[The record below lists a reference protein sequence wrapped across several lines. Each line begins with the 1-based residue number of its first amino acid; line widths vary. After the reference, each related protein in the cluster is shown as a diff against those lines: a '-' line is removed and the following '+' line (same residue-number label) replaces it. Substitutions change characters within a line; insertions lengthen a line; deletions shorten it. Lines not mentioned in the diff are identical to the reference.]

1 VRTYAQLTCEQR
13 YQIYALLKAGHNQSE
28 IAYLIRVH
36 KSTISRE
43 LRRNRGL
50 KGYRPKQ
57 AHQFALNRRKKAW
70 HRIEASAWILIESL
84 IRQEW
89 SPEQVSEWLRENYG
103 RQISHEWIYQYI
115 LTDKQ
120 AGGDLHR
127 HLRCQK
133 KRRKRYG
140 SYDRRG
146 TLKNR
151 VSIDQRPA
159 VVDTRRR
166 LGDWE
171 VDTIIG
177 KGHRHA
183 IVSLTERKSRLALL
197 RKVERKTAQAVADA
211 VIELLKPLSIRTHT
225 ITADN
230 GKEFGDH
237 ERIARDLRAD
247 VYFAHP
253 YSSWERASN
262 ENMNG
267 LIRQYFPK
275 KRSFATI
282 SEEEIEFAMERLNN
296 RPRKCLGFKSPN
308 QVFFNRS
315 SRLTGSFIR
324 CCTSELNPGYFLC
337 GIYEK
342 IPLGIS
348 FLDSFI

>member
-1 VRTYAQLTCEQR
+1 MRRYTQLTQEQR
-13 YQIYALLKAGHNQSE
+13 YQIYALLKMGHLQVE
-28 IAYLIRVH
+28 IAGVIGVH

-57 AHQFALNRRKKAW
+57 AHQFALNKRKKA
-70 HRIEASAWILIESL
+70 RYCIAASTWILIEAL

-89 SPEQVSEWLRENYG
+89 SPEQVSDWLKENYDL
-103 RQISHEWIYQYI
+103 QISHEWIYQYI
-115 LTDKQ
+115 LMDKH

-146 TLKNR
+146 RIKNR
-151 VSIDQRPA
+151 VSIDERPA
-159 VVDTRRR
+159 IVDTRQR

-177 KGHRHA
+177 KGHRQA

-211 VIELLKPLSIRTHT
+211 VIELMKSLPAQIHT

-230 GKEFGDH
+230 GHEFANH
-237 ERIARDLRAD
+237 ERIANELNTD

-253 YSSWERASN
+253 YSSWERGTN

-267 LIRQYFPK
+267 LVRQYFPK
-275 KRSFATI
+275 KCSFATI
-282 SEEEIEFAMERLNN
+282 TEQEIEFVMERLNN

-308 QVFFNRS
+308 QVFFNHS
-315 SRLTGSFIR
+315 SVVALGS
-324 CCTSELNPGYFLC
+324 
-337 GIYEK
+337 
-342 IPLGIS
+342 
-348 FLDSFI
+348 

>member
-1 VRTYAQLTCEQR
+1 MRTYTQLTQEQR
-13 YQIYALLKAGHNQSE
+13 YQIYALLKAGHRQSE
-28 IAYLIRVH
+28 IAQVIKVH

-57 AHQFALNRRKKAW
+57 AHQFALNRRNKAW
-70 HRIEASAWILIESL
+70 FRIGASTWILIESL

-89 SPEQVSEWLRENYG
+89 SPEQVSDWLKANYG
-103 RQISHEWIYQYI
+103 LRISHEWIYQHI
-115 LTDKQ
+115 LMDKH
-120 AGGDLHR
+120 AGGDLHC
-127 HLRCQK
+127 HLRCRK

-146 TLKNR
+146 RIRNR

-159 VVDTRRR
+159 IVNARQR

-177 KGHRHA
+177 KGHRQA
-183 IVSLTERKSRLALL
+183 IVTLTERTSRLALL

-211 VIELLKPLSIRTHT
+211 VIELMKSLPVRIHT

-230 GKEFGDH
+230 GKEFAAH
-237 ERIARDLRAD
+237 ERIAEELKTA

-253 YSSWERASN
+253 YSSWERGAN

-267 LIRQYFPK
+267 LVRQYFPK
-275 KRSFATI
+275 GRSFAATKD
-282 SEEEIEFAMERLNN
+282 EDIEFVMERLNN
-296 RPRKCLGFKSPN
+296 RPRKCLGFKTPN
-308 QVFFNRS
+308 QVFFNHS
-315 SRLTGSFIR
+315 SAVALTS
-324 CCTSELNPGYFLC
+324 
-337 GIYEK
+337 
-342 IPLGIS
+342 
-348 FLDSFI
+348 

>member
-1 VRTYAQLTCEQR
+1 MRIYKQLTQEQR

-28 IAYLIRVH
+28 IAHNIRVH

-43 LRRNRGL
+43 LRRNRGQR
-50 KGYRPKQ
+50 GYRPQQ
-57 AHQFALNRRKKAW
+57 AHQFALNRRKKPW
-70 HRIEASAWILIESL
+70 HRIEGSTWFLIESL

-89 SPEQVSEWLRENYG
+89 SPEQVSGWLRENVG
-103 RQISHEWIYQYI
+103 LRISHEWIYQYI
-115 LTDKQ
+115 LADKQ
-120 AGGDLHR
+120 TGGDLHR

-133 KRRKRYG
+133 KRKKRYG

-146 TLKNR
+146 KLRNR

-159 VVDTRRR
+159 IVDTRQR

-177 KGHRHA
+177 RGHQHA

-197 RKVERKTAQAVADA
+197 RKVERKTARSVADA
-211 VIELLKPLSIRTHT
+211 VIELLRSLETQTHT

-237 ERIARDLRAD
+237 ERIAEGLHAD

-253 YSSWERASN
+253 YASWERAAN

-267 LIRQYFPK
+267 LVRQYFPK

-282 SEEEIEFAMERLNN
+282 TDQDVEFVMERLNN
-296 RPRKCLGFKSPN
+296 RPRKCLGFKLPN
-308 QVFFNRS
+308 QVFFKCSSAVALRS
-315 SRLTGSFIR
+315 
-324 CCTSELNPGYFLC
+324 
-337 GIYEK
+337 
-342 IPLGIS
+342 
-348 FLDSFI
+348 

>member
-1 VRTYAQLTCEQR
+1 MRTYTQLTQGQR
-13 YQIYALLKAGHNQSE
+13 YQIYVLLKAGHNQTE
-28 IAYLIRVH
+28 IAHFIRVH

-57 AHQFALNRRKKAW
+57 AHQFALNRRKKARY
-70 HRIEASAWILIESL
+70 RIEASTWILIEAL
-84 IRQEW
+84 IRQDL
-89 SPEQVSEWLRENYG
+89 SPEQVSGWLQDNYG
-103 RQISHEWIYQYI
+103 LQISHEWIYQYI
-115 LTDKQ
+115 LTDKH
-120 AGGDLHR
+120 AGGNLHR

-146 TLKNR
+146 KLKNR
-151 VSIDQRPA
+151 VSIDKRPA
-159 VVDTRRR
+159 IVDTRQR

-197 RKVERKTAQAVADA
+197 RKVERKTARTVANA
-211 VIELLKPLSIRTHT
+211 VIELLKPLPVRTHT

-230 GKEFGDH
+230 GKEFAEH

-253 YSSWERASN
+253 YTSWERATN

-275 KRSFATI
+275 KCNFATI
-282 SEEEIEFAMERLNN
+282 TQQEIEFVMERLNN
-296 RPRKCLGFKSPN
+296 RPRKCLGFKTPN
-308 QVFFNRS
+308 EVFFNHS
-315 SRLTGSFIR
+315 SVVALS
-324 CCTSELNPGYFLC
+324 S
-337 GIYEK
+337 
-342 IPLGIS
+342 
-348 FLDSFI
+348 

>member
-1 VRTYAQLTCEQR
+1 MRRYTQLTQEQR
-13 YQIYALLKAGHNQSE
+13 YQIYALLKMGHLQIE
-28 IAYLIRVH
+28 IAGVIGVH

-57 AHQFALNRRKKAW
+57 AHQFALNKRKKARY
-70 HRIEASAWILIESL
+70 RIDAFTWILIEGL

-89 SPEQVSEWLRENYG
+89 SPEQISDWLKDNYG
-103 RQISHEWIYQYI
+103 LQISHEWIYQYI
-115 LTDKQ
+115 LMDKH

-140 SYDRRG
+140 SYNRRG
-146 TLKNR
+146 KIKNR
-151 VSIDQRPA
+151 VSIDERPA
-159 VVDTRRR
+159 IVDTRQR

-197 RKVERKTAQAVADA
+197 RKVERKTAQDVADA
-211 VIELLKPLSIRTHT
+211 VIELMKSLPVRAHT

-230 GKEFGDH
+230 GQEFADH
-237 ERIARDLRAD
+237 ERIAKELKTD

-253 YSSWERASN
+253 YSSWERGSN

-267 LIRQYFPK
+267 LVRQYFPK
-275 KRSFATI
+275 KCSFATI
-282 SEEEIEFAMERLNN
+282 TETEIEFVMERLNN

-308 QVFFNRS
+308 QVFFNHS
-315 SRLTGSFIR
+315 PVVALGS
-324 CCTSELNPGYFLC
+324 
-337 GIYEK
+337 
-342 IPLGIS
+342 
-348 FLDSFI
+348 

>member
-1 VRTYAQLTCEQR
+1 MSFYKQLTQEQR

-28 IAYLIRVH
+28 IAHIIRVH
-36 KSTISRE
+36 KSTVSRE
-43 LRRNRGL
+43 LRRNRGQR
-50 KGYRPKQ
+50 GYRPQQ
-57 AHQFALNRRKKAW
+57 AQQFALSRRKKARYRIGASTW
-70 HRIEASAWILIESL
+70 HLIESL

-89 SPEQVSEWLRENYG
+89 SPEQVSGWLRENHSM
-103 RQISHEWIYQYI
+103 QISHEWIYQYI
-115 LTDKQ
+115 LVDKQ
-120 AGGDLHR
+120 AGGDLHC

-140 SYDRRG
+140 GYDRRG
-146 TLKNR
+146 KLKNR

-159 VVDTRRR
+159 IVDTRQR

-197 RKVERKTAQAVADA
+197 RKVERKTARAVADA
-211 VIELLKPLSIRTHT
+211 VIELLGSLPTRTHT

-237 ERIARDLRAD
+237 ERIADDLHAE

-253 YSSWERASN
+253 YASWERAAN

-267 LIRQYFPK
+267 LVRQYFPK

-282 SEEEIEFAMERLNN
+282 TEQDVEFVMERLNN

-308 QVFFNRS
+308 QVFFNGS
-315 SRLTGSFIR
+315 SIVALS
-324 CCTSELNPGYFLC
+324 S
-337 GIYEK
+337 
-342 IPLGIS
+342 
-348 FLDSFI
+348 

>member
-1 VRTYAQLTCEQR
+1 MRTYTQLTQEQR
-13 YQIYALLKAGHNQSE
+13 YQIYALMKAEHNQSE
-28 IAYLIRVH
+28 IANLIKVH

-43 LRRNRGL
+43 LRRNRGQ

-57 AHQFALNRRKKAW
+57 AHQFALNRRKKAIY
-70 HRIEASAWILIESL
+70 RIDASTWILIEAL

-89 SPEQVSEWLRENYG
+89 SPEQVSGWLRENYG
-103 RQISHEWIYQYI
+103 LPISHEWIYQYI
-115 LTDKQ
+115 LKDKH

-140 SYDRRG
+140 SYNRRG
-146 TLKNR
+146 KLKNR
-151 VSIDQRPA
+151 VSIDERPA
-159 VVDTRRR
+159 IVDTRQR

-183 IVSLTERKSRLALL
+183 IVSLTDRKSRLGLL
-197 RKVERKTAQAVADA
+197 RKVERKTSRAVADA
-211 VIELLKPLSIRTHT
+211 VIELLGSLPVRAQT

-230 GKEFGDH
+230 GREFADH
-237 ERIARDLRAD
+237 ERISKDLKAD

-253 YSSWERASN
+253 YSSWERATN

-275 KRSFATI
+275 KCNFATI
-282 SEEEIEFAMERLNN
+282 TETEIKFVMERLNN
-296 RPRKCLGFKSPN
+296 RPRKCLGFKSPS

-315 SRLTGSFIR
+315 SVVALS
-324 CCTSELNPGYFLC
+324 S
-337 GIYEK
+337 
-342 IPLGIS
+342 
-348 FLDSFI
+348 

>member
-1 VRTYAQLTCEQR
+1 MSYYTQLTQEQR
-13 YQIYALLKAGHNQSE
+13 YQISALLKMDHTQIE
-28 IAYLIRVH
+28 IAKVIGVH
-36 KSTISRE
+36 KSTVSRE

-50 KGYRPKQ
+50 RGYRPKQ
-57 AHQFALNRRKKAW
+57 AHRLAVSRRDKSRP
-70 HRIEASAWILIESL
+70 RIGTSIWILIEAL

-89 SPEQVSEWLRENYG
+89 SPEQVSDSLKDNHG
-103 RQISHEWIYQYI
+103 LQISHEWIYQYI
-115 LTDKQ
+115 LTDKH

-146 TLKNR
+146 KLKNR
-151 VSIDQRPA
+151 VSIDERPA
-159 VVDTRRR
+159 IVDTRQR

-197 RKVERKTAQAVADA
+197 RKVECKTAQAVADA
-211 VIELLKPLSIRTHT
+211 VIELMKSLPIRTHT

-230 GKEFGDH
+230 GKEFADH
-237 ERIARDLRAD
+237 ERIAKKLNTD

-253 YSSWERASN
+253 YSSWERGSN

-275 KRSFATI
+275 KRSFVTI
-282 SEEEIEFAMERLNN
+282 TQQEIDFVMERLNN
-296 RPRKCLGFKSPN
+296 RPRKCLGFKTPN
-308 QVFFNRS
+308 DVFFNHSPVVALRS
-315 SRLTGSFIR
+315 
-324 CCTSELNPGYFLC
+324 
-337 GIYEK
+337 
-342 IPLGIS
+342 
-348 FLDSFI
+348 

>member
-1 VRTYAQLTCEQR
+1 MRSYTQLTQGQR
-13 YQIYALLKAGHNQSE
+13 YQIYALLKMGHLQVEMAGV
-28 IAYLIRVH
+28 IGVH

-43 LRRNRGL
+43 LRRNRGQ

-57 AHQFALNRRKKAW
+57 AHQFALNKRKKARY
-70 HRIEASAWILIESL
+70 RIESSTWILIEAL

-89 SPEQVSEWLRENYG
+89 SPEQVSDWLKDNYG
-103 RQISHEWIYQYI
+103 LQISHEWIYQYI
-115 LTDKQ
+115 LMDKH

-146 TLKNR
+146 KLKNR

-159 VVDTRRR
+159 IVDTRQR

-177 KGHRHA
+177 KGHHQA
-183 IVSLTERKSRLALL
+183 IVSLTDRKSRLALL

-211 VIELLKPLSIRTHT
+211 VIELMKSLPVQTHT

-230 GKEFGDH
+230 GKEFADH
-237 ERIARDLRAD
+237 ERIAKELNTD

-253 YSSWERASN
+253 YSSWERGTN

-267 LIRQYFPK
+267 LVRQYFPK
-275 KRSFATI
+275 KGNFRTI
-282 SEEEIEFAMERLNN
+282 TETEIEFVMERLNN
-296 RPRKCLGFKSPN
+296 RPRKCLEFKSPN
-308 QVFFNRS
+308 QVFFNHSPVVALRS
-315 SRLTGSFIR
+315 
-324 CCTSELNPGYFLC
+324 
-337 GIYEK
+337 
-342 IPLGIS
+342 
-348 FLDSFI
+348 